1 MFLCSY
7 ERGRADASR
16 PWFRLCSYF
25 SSEMKSSFDTCHDT
39 KRTFRPITGGSWKQN
54 KTKLM
59 CFQTPG
65 ASWDM
70 KRTMRHYSFVGI
82 FSLVFYISGCLA
94 AYEHET
100 ETPDWRMRLKTIRN
114 GIHRIDT
121 YLNAALDLF
130 GGDDGL
136 CQYRCSDGEVN
147 VHSIDA
153 CQHVNQQ
160 QLCAAI

>member
-1 MFLCSY
+1 
-7 ERGRADASR
+7 
-16 PWFRLCSYF
+16 
-25 SSEMKSSFDTCHDT
+25 
-39 KRTFRPITGGSWKQN
+39 
-54 KTKLM
+54 M

-65 ASWDM
+65 GSWDM
-70 KRTMRHYSFVGI
+70 KRTMHYYSLVGV

-114 GIHRIDT
+114 GIHKIDT

-147 VHSIDA
+147 VHSVDTCNHA
-153 CQHVNQQ
+153 N
-160 QLCAAI
+160 